1 MKKLINQQIKNLYR
15 YRWLLQQ
22 LVSRDLKVKYKRSVL
37 GYFWSLLNPLMMMIV
52 LSAVFSHI
60 FRFSIENFP
69 IYLLCGQVLFTF
81 LSESTSMAMSS
92 IIQGSGLIKKVY
104 IPKYIL
110 PLSKILSSF
119 VNLMYSLIAVV
130 IILIFF
136 KIQIHWTIL
145 LFPIPLIY
153 VFLMSVGIGLMLSVA
168 ATYFRDVIY
177 LYGILIQA
185 WTYLTPLFYPIDAV
199 AKSIQVIIRLNPMYL
214 IITYF
219 RDVVM
224 YGNIPTF
231 QTNLACIVYSVSFLL
246 AGIYVFNKHQNK
258 LLLYL

>member
-1 MKKLINQQIKNLYR
+1 MNLIKQQIKNIYK

-22 LVSRDLKVKYKRSVL
+22 LVSRDLTVKYKRSVL
-37 GYFWSLLNPLMMMIV
+37 GYLWSLLNPLMMMIV

-81 LSESTSMAMSS
+81 FSESTSMAMSS
-92 IIQGSGLIKKVY
+92 IIQGAGLIKKVY
-104 IPKYIL
+104 VPKYIL

-130 IILIFF
+130 IILIFY

-153 VFLMSVGIGLMLSVA
+153 LFLMSLGMGLMLSVA

-185 WTYLTPLFYPIDAV
+185 WTYFTPLFYPIDMV
-199 AKSIQVIIRLNPMYL
+199 SESIQFFIRLNPMYQ

-219 RDVVM
+219 RDIVM
-224 YGNIPTF
+224 YGKIPTL
-231 QTNLACIVYSVSFLL
+231 QTNLICIAYSVAFLL
-246 AGIYVFNKHQNK
+246 IGVLVFRKHQTK
-258 LLLYL
+258 FLLYI